1 MKQSSNIVILPIL
14 LALLVHLWS
23 SSSVAYGHSE
33 GDVSPR
39 PSGQAL
45 TGDSL
50 PVALDGHEK
59 QSIGRPGGPKRPY
72 VLLIGIETLRA
83 DHVGCIGYSR
93 NTTPTLDAI
102 AKEGVVFSKA
112 MATAS
117 WTMPAVMSVLT
128 SLYPEV
134 HGTTNYDRKLP
145 EDVITLAE
153 VLRENGYK
161 TVAFVSNPTLDG
173 RHGFCRGF
181 DLYDDFSVWLDFV
194 GLGKHVVGP
203 NAAPNP
209 DVHQTLT
216 NEPLTRVALR
226 WIERH
231 HQEPFF
237 MFVFYFDPH
246 YDYIPPPPFDT
257 MFDPNYDGSVDG
269 RGIVE
274 EPRRSNR
281 PPQRDLDHIIALY
294 DGEIRYTDTC
304 ISKLLDAF
312 DKFGILD
319 ESFVIIFGD
328 HGDEFYEHGRT
339 GHAHTLYNELIHIPL
354 ILRWPSNILKGK
366 RIGALASQ
374 VDIMPTILD
383 YLGIQHQRAI
393 QGTSLRDLIEGR
405 VCGVHDFVFAGGRA
419 HRCAV
424 IGNQN
429 KMILNP
435 GAGGREFYDLVND
448 PREQNSVHQAL
459 SSSALVASFEC
470 HLEQWSSENEKL
482 AAQFPRGSDFDRIQ
496 LDERRL
502 KQLKALG
509 YVQ

>member
-1 MKQSSNIVILPIL
+1 MKQSLNIVILPVLI
-14 LALLVHLWS
+14 ALLVHLWS
-23 SSSVAYGHSE
+23 SSSMAYGHSE
-33 GDVSPR
+33 GDMSPR
-39 PSGQAL
+39 LSCETL

-50 PVALDGHEK
+50 PVALDGHGK
-59 QSIGRPGGPKRPY
+59 QSTSRPSGPKRPY

-134 HGTTNYDRKLP
+134 HGTTNYDRKLR
-145 EDVITLAE
+145 EDVTTLAE
-153 VLRENGYK
+153 VLRENEYK
-161 TVAFVSNPTLDG
+161 TVAFVNNPTLDG
-173 RHGFCRGF
+173 RYGFCRGF
-181 DLYDDFSVWLDFV
+181 ELYDDFSAWLDFV
-194 GLGKHVVGP
+194 GLGRPVGGRE
-203 NAAPNP
+203 
-209 DVHQTLT
+209 VHQTLT
-216 NEPLTRVALR
+216 NEPLTRAALR
-226 WIERH
+226 WIEQH

-237 MFVFYFDPH
+237 MFAFYFDPH
-246 YDYIPPPPFDT
+246 YDYTPPPPFDT

-269 RGIVE
+269 RGIVQ

-281 PPQRDLDHIIALY
+281 PPQRDLDHIISLY

-304 ISKLLDAF
+304 VSKLLDAF
-312 DKFGILD
+312 ARFGILD
-319 ESFVIIFGD
+319 QTFVIIFGD
-328 HGDEFYEHGRT
+328 HGDEFYEHGST
-339 GHAHTLYNELIHIPL
+339 AHAHTLYNELIHIPL
-354 ILRWPSNILKGK
+354 VLRWPSKVPEGK
-366 RIGALASQ
+366 RFTALTSQ

-383 YLGIQHQRAI
+383 YLGIQHQKTM

-405 VCGVHDFVFAGGRA
+405 VCRVHDFVFAGGRG

-435 GAGGREFYDLVND
+435 GAGAREFYDLVND
-448 PREQNSVHQAL
+448 PREQNNIHQAKD
-459 SSSALVASFEC
+459 SSALVASFE
-470 HLEQWSSENEKL
+470 HYLEQWSSENEKL
-482 AAQFPRGSDFDRIQ
+482 AVQFPQGSDFEKVQ
-496 LDERRL
+496 LDEFRL

-509 YVQ
+509 YIQ

>member
-1 MKQSSNIVILPIL
+1 MNKFPNIIILRIL
-14 LALLVHLWS
+14 LALAVHLWS
-23 SSSVAYGHSE
+23 SSSVAYGHCEADMSPRLTGRALE
-33 GDVSPR
+33 GD
-39 PSGQAL
+39 GLA
-45 TGDSL
+45 
-50 PVALDGHEK
+50 VALNGHEK
-59 QSIGRPGGPKRPY
+59 QSRGRPGGPERPY

-83 DHVGCIGYSR
+83 DHVGCMGYSK
-93 NTTPTLDAI
+93 NTTPTLNTV

-134 HGTTNYDRKLP
+134 HGTSNYDRKLP
-145 EDVITLAE
+145 EDVVTLTK

-173 RHGFCRGF
+173 RHGFCQGF
-181 DLYDDFSVWLDFV
+181 ELYDDFSVWLDFV
-194 GLGKHVVGP
+194 GLGKHVLGHDT
-203 NAAPNP
+203 APNP

-216 NEPLTRVALR
+216 SDPLTRAALG
-226 WIERH
+226 WLERH
-231 HQEPFF
+231 YQEPFF

-281 PPQRDLDHIIALY
+281 PPQRDLDHIVALY
-294 DGEIRYTDTC
+294 DGEIRYTDTY

-312 DKFGILD
+312 AKFGILD
-319 ESFVIIFGD
+319 QTFVVIFGD

-339 GHAHTLYNELIHIPL
+339 GHAHSLYNELIHIPL
-354 ILRWPSNILKGK
+354 ILRWPSRIPEGK
-366 RIGALASQ
+366 HIGALTSQ
-374 VDIMPTILD
+374 VDIMPTVLD
-383 YLGIQHQRAI
+383 YLGIKHQRPM
-393 QGTSLRDLIEGR
+393 QGTSLRGLIEGR
-405 VCGVHDFVFAGGRA
+405 VCGVHEFVFAGGSA
-419 HRCAV
+419 DRCAV
-424 IGNQN
+424 IGNRS

-435 GAGGREFYDLVND
+435 GAGGREFYDILND
-448 PREQNSVHQAL
+448 PGEQNSVAEAI
-459 SSSALVASFEC
+459 SSSPLVASFERQ
-470 HLEQWSSENEKL
+470 LEQWSSENREL
-482 AAQFPRGSDFDRIQ
+482 AAQFSRGSDSNRIQ

-502 KQLKALG
+502 RQLKALG